1 MGTSICRP
9 KLSNSPQSPTARS
22 CTVSLGS
29 SSPASTFAPRTTSR
43 MIVQRLAGFD
53 GVSTKRDRARQLLQ
67 RTPWYGPQPT
77 PGLSRR
83 SDSKLPLIR
92 RKSSQLRSQ
101 RTDLL
106 WDRDSLA
113 HRITQRESQLAPHFS
128 LGTSSN
134 SSISATSA
142 RSFGR
147 PDATL
152 FARRCSRPK
161 KCISSPSTWAV
172 RRPGHAS
179 ENCTPSTLVITSIR
193 KGGTP
198 SVAMRSG
205 IENSSICCANPVNP
219 NSPSAAQTRCAFSRE
234 GSTQKSI
241 SPVARGRPCAA
252 KAWAPTTKYLTPWAL
267 NKLINSLHST
277 GRCIV
282 NPKRSL
288 PDCFRGEHPCFDGLT
303 QPMPNL
309 RSSRL
314 LRGSPRKHLLH
325 IAYS

>member
-1 MGTSICRP
+1 MRLLETR
-9 KLSNSPQSPTARS
+9 LATNSCTRDKAGGFVRRDAARLQDKETASSRSKSMMIGRSSTASSSPRSRTARS
-22 CTVSLGS
+22 WRVSFGS
-29 SSPASTFAPRTTSR
+29 SSPTSTIASKTTSR
-43 MIVQRLAGFD
+43 IIARRLAVSY
-53 GVSTKRDRARQLLQ
+53 GVSTKCDRTLQHPQ
-67 RTPWYGPQPT
+67 RTPWFGPQRT
-77 PGLSRR
+77 PRLSRR
-83 SDSKLPLIR
+83 SDNKLPLIR

-101 RTDLL
+101 RTELL
-106 WDRDSLA
+106 WNRDSVA
-113 HRITQRESQLAPHFS
+113 NRITQRESQLAPHFS
-128 LGTSSN
+128 VGTSSN

-172 RRPGHAS
+172 RRPDHAS

-252 KAWAPTTKYLTPWAL
+252 KAWAPTTK
-267 NKLINSLHST
+267 
-277 GRCIV
+277 
-282 NPKRSL
+282 
-288 PDCFRGEHPCFDGLT
+288 
-303 QPMPNL
+303 
-309 RSSRL
+309 
-314 LRGSPRKHLLH
+314 
-325 IAYS
+325 